1 MVPGWSAA
9 TTRVVTRASRS
20 NANSAAAV
28 VSVLFVDAGCS
39 PRSSSWRQSSSP
51 VIASVTRPPSLPRL
65 GSATTAAS
73 VAASADWVGSGA
85 VAATGTMLGLA
96 VTAGGGGGGRG
107 WDRGAACAGTAGG
120 EQRSCRD
127 HGGNDRQ
134 HAERHDQMRRRPP
147 LSGTHNSPDF
157 FAPIVPKHPPTYPV
171 REPR

>member
-9 TTRVVTRASRS
+9 TTRVVTRASPWYAS
-20 NANSAAAV
+20 SAAAG

-96 VTAGGGGGGRG
+96 VTAGGGGGG
-107 WDRGAACAGTAGG
+107 WAPAAPGPLAVNNAVAATTAGTNA
-120 EQRSCRD
+120 STP
-127 HGGNDRQ
+127 H
-134 HAERHDQMRRRPP
+134 
-147 LSGTHNSPDF
+147 
-157 FAPIVPKHPPTYPV
+157 
-171 REPR
+171 